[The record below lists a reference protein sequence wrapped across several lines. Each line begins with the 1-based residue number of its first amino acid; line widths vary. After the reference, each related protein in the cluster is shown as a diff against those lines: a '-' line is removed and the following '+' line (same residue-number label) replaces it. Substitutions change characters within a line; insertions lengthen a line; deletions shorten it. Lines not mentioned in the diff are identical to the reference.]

1 MVLSIVIVL
10 TACIIFEANAT
21 FIFVCN
27 RGPFESLPFAIEYAK
42 RCNAAKKSGRK
53 TSKVIGLGWVGLYLP
68 RTHCTCCTAH
78 MLTTATKYSAE
89 RLPIG
94 SDS

>member
-53 TSKVIGLGWVGLYLP
+53 TSKVIGLGWVGFIPPANALHML
-68 RTHCTCCTAH
+68 HCTHVDDGYKIFC
-78 MLTTATKYSAE
+78 
-89 RLPIG
+89 
-94 SDS
+94 